1 MSLSSSSQLSIA
13 SNTAESIPVE
23 PDSAEPNTAASTS
36 GNPPINSPDALAAPR
51 SSGWG
56 PRAVFGA
63 GFLGLAVLLGVGVV
77 PKLNRRAELQAV
89 QGALGQPRLVTFAQA
104 KVGDATGKVVL
115 PGTAAPIET
124 AIIYAR
130 TNGFVRDVK
139 VDIGD
144 RVKAGDVLA
153 VLDTPET
160 ESDARSA
167 KARAG
172 ETELNAKIVRT
183 TADRQMRLAEA
194 GVSSLQQAE
203 DAEARANSAEAA
215 LLTSRSDVERWN
227 TLLSFRYV
235 RAPFA
240 GVVTRRNVEKGSL
253 VTAGSSSGVAS
264 LYELARMETL
274 KVLVDVPQSLAQDIR
289 VGEPAQVSVSA
300 SSGALSVE
308 GRVARTS
315 GALDPSTR
323 TLRTEVHVPGDKGI
337 LAGSFVRVAL
347 NTHSATPPV
356 RVPANALAARA
367 AGNFVFVVGDG
378 NKIEEKKVT
387 LGRELGA
394 EVELVTGLTGTEKV
408 VTNPPESLSAGE
420 TVRLVEKKGPPTP

>member
-1 MSLSSSSQLSIA
+1 MSPSTSSQLSIA
-13 SNTAESIPVE
+13 SSADGLNTVESNII
-23 PDSAEPNTAASTS
+23 EPNTAASAS
-36 GNPPINSPDALAAPR
+36 GNPPANSPHAPGAPR

-56 PRAVFGA
+56 PRVVFGVA
-63 GFLGLAVLLGVGVV
+63 FVGLAALVGVGVV

-89 QGALGQPRLVTFAQA
+89 QGTLGQPRLVTFAQA

-153 VLDTPET
+153 VLDTPEM

-167 KARAG
+167 KARAD
-172 ETELNAKIVRT
+172 ETARNAKIIRA
-183 TADRQMRLAEA
+183 TADRHTRLAQE

-203 DAEARANSAEAA
+203 EAEARANSAEAA
-215 LLTSRSDVERWN
+215 LLTSRSDVDRWS

-235 RAPFA
+235 RAPFS

-289 VGEPAQVSVSA
+289 VGESAQVSA
-300 SSGALSVE
+300 SSGALTVE

-347 NTHSATPPV
+347 NTHAATPPV

-367 AGNFVFVVGDG
+367 AGNFVFVIGDN

-394 EVELVTGLTGTEKV
+394 EVELVMGLTGNEKV

-420 TVRLVEKKGPPTP
+420 TVRLVEKKSPAAP